1 MVGTEQG
8 LYARVA
14 PLAQPV
20 LRLRSSKPDGTS
32 CEREFPLDADLLA
45 QVRRDVLKGKE
56 VQVGGW
62 HGDTTMGRTCSQN

>member
-20 LRLRSSKPDGTS
+20 LRLHSSKPDGTS
-32 CEREFPLDADLLA
+32 CEQEFPLDADLLA
-45 QVRRDVLKGKE
+45 QVRRDVLKEKGC
-56 VQVGGW
+56 Q
-62 HGDTTMGRTCSQN
+62 